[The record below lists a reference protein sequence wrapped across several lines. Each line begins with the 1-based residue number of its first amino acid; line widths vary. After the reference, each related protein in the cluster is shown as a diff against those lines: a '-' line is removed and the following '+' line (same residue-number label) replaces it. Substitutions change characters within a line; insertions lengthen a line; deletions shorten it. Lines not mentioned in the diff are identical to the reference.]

1 MKAILFTQEDTDGFN
16 ELQERIHLH
25 MISKVG
31 VDGFKYSAT
40 KWADTQE
47 AHIHE
52 EQLCMPI
59 DDAEPRYSYIIEVL
73 TQEEIDSIQ
82 DINLE

>member
-1 MKAILFTQEDTDGFN
+1 MKAILFTQEDTTGFN
-16 ELQERIHLH
+16 ALQEKIHLH
-25 MISKVG
+25 MISKIG

-47 AHIHE
+47 ANIHE
-52 EQLCMPI
+52 EQLCMAI
-59 DDAEPRYSYIIEVL
+59 DETEPRYSHILEVL

>member
-1 MKAILFTQEDTDGFN
+1 MKAILFTQEDTAGFN

-25 MISKVG
+25 MISKIG

-47 AHIHE
+47 AYIHE
-52 EQLCMPI
+52 DQFCMAI
-59 DDAEPRYSYIIEVL
+59 DEREPRHNYILEVL
-73 TQEEIDSIQ
+73 TQQEIDSIQ